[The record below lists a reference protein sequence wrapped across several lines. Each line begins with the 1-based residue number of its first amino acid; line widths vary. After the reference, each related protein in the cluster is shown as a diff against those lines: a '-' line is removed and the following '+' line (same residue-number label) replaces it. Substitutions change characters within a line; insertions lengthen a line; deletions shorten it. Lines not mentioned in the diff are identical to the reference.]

1 MSHNERDCF
10 ASFSIVIWMCRVVEM
25 HEAMALVNYLNGGDG
40 MCHAHFA
47 GTFDTSSLA
56 S

>member
-1 MSHNERDCF
+1 MFPLFKLTIPSIGSTALSHF
-10 ASFSIVIWMCRVVEM
+10 LAHQVRVLT
-25 HEAMALVNYLNGGDG
+25 ARAFRAGF
-40 MCHAHFA
+40 HFA